1 MGRKLRLTRRRQC
14 RKTSLPHYRTLY
26 ELSELKSTTQKSDEI
41 LAIPMFVAT
50 VAILTFFALTVQ
62 EFMTREK
69 YFDVDRLMVF
79 TWLTL
84 AMYPVFWLESL
95 WHFAIDSPRKW
106 KTLYACV
113 LPPLRLARRDM
124 QDGSRMWLPILGWR
138 HIDEDLHEEVE
149 RDLSVPMIIVAVMI
163 LPLLAMDFV
172 WSTQL
177 ENSRELQIVVET
189 GYSITWLAF
198 TMEFIVMF
206 SIVDKKLNYL
216 KTHWVD
222 LLIICLPLIAFLRA
236 FRVTQLVRL
245 QQVTR
250 ATRVYRMRGL
260 ALRVWRGLLAMDV
273 ISRLA
278 RMSPE
283 AKIETLQKMIQEK
296 QREIEDLEEE
306 ISELE
311 TQIKP
316 ATEDKAAKKLREGE
330 AA

>member
-1 MGRKLRLTRRRQC
+1 
-14 RKTSLPHYRTLY
+14 
-26 ELSELKSTTQKSDEI
+26 
-41 LAIPMFVAT
+41 MFVAT
-50 VAILTFFALTVQ
+50 VAMLSFFALTVQ
-62 EFMTREK
+62 EFMTREEHLS
-69 YFDVDRLMVF
+69 VTRLMVF
-79 TWLTL
+79 FWLTL
-84 AMYPVFWLESL
+84 AMYPIFWAEAL

-106 KTLYACV
+106 KTLFACV

-124 QDGSRMWLPILGWR
+124 EDGSRMWLPILGWR
-138 HIDEDLHEEVE
+138 QIDEGLHEEVE
-149 RDLSVPMIIVAVMI
+149 RDLSVPMVIVAVMI
-163 LPLLAMDFV
+163 LPLLAVDFV
-172 WSTQL
+172 WAAQL
-177 ENSRELQIVVET
+177 EQHRWLQVVVET

-206 SIVDKKLNYL
+206 SIVDKKIPYL
-216 KTHWVD
+216 KKHWVD
-222 LLIICLPLIAFLRA
+222 LLIICLPLVAFLRA

-283 AKIETLQKMIQEK
+283 AKIETLKELISEK
-296 QREIEDLEEE
+296 QREIQGLEEE
-306 ISELE
+306 IAELE
-311 TQIKP
+311 LQIKP
-316 ATEDKAAKKLREGE
+316 SVDEEAAKEIREGE

>member
-1 MGRKLRLTRRRQC
+1 L
-14 RKTSLPHYRTLY
+14 KT
-26 ELSELKSTTQKSDEI
+26 TTQKSDEF
-41 LAIPMFVAT
+41 LAVPMFVAT
-50 VAILTFFALTVQ
+50 VVMLSFFALTVQ

-69 YFDVDRLMVF
+69 YLSIFRLMTF
-79 TWLTL
+79 SYLTL
-84 AMYPVFWLESL
+84 AMYPIFWAEAL

-124 QDGSRMWLPILGWR
+124 EDGSRMWLPILGWR
-138 HIDEDLHEEVE
+138 HIDEGLHEEVE

-163 LPLLAMDFV
+163 LPLLAIDFV
-172 WSTQL
+172 WAEQL
-177 ENSRELQIVVET
+177 ERSRTLQVIVET

-206 SIVDKKLNYL
+206 SIVDKKFHYL

-236 FRVTQLVRL
+236 FRVTQLLRL

-278 RMSPE
+278 RLTPE
-283 AKIETLQKMIQEK
+283 AKIESLRKLIQEK
-296 QREIEDLEEE
+296 QREIESLEEE
-306 ISELE
+306 ITELE
-311 TQIKP
+311 MQIQP
-316 ATEDKAAKKLREGE
+316 SSDEEAADKLREGE